1 MTAKDI
7 AAFAKDSARNSVVV
21 LGPTDFP
28 NRVVNSRDPWVVDF
42 YAPVGWHALMT
53 QMHFSKFFRSHAAF
67 GKILLSNLLEPHR

>member
-21 LGPTDFP
+21 LGPKDFP

-42 YAPVGWHALMT
+42 YAPVSE
-53 QMHFSKFFRSHAAF
+53 Q
-67 GKILLSNLLEPHR
+67 NLVTRIFLISQINKMLIIICDL